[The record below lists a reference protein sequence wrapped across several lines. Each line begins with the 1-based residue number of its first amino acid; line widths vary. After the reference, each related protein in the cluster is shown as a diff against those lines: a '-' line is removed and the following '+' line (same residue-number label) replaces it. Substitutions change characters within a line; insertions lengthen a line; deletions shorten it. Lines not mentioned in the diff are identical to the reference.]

1 MFKRQDG
8 RCKQNHKT
16 RITNKFGEKSMGQV
30 PVELRLVYYVLLKR
44 RDFYKDKEIR
54 DYIAAL
60 IVNGVIDSNDDLPRY
75 VRKQYWEWIRE
86 D

>member
-1 MFKRQDG
+1 MN
-8 RCKQNHKT
+8 C
-16 RITNKFGEKSMGQV
+16 V